1 VLAARII
8 TSLHGRGSGI
18 TMSDTVELDRAS
30 DPKAVRGYAFYD
42 WGKSAFETSVTVAI
56 LPAWYAYL
64 FLEANGLTTTIG
76 NIDMTGDAVWA
87 YAVAAATLMVAV
99 LAPAFGVIA
108 DRKPIKMR
116 WLKYLTYIGAGS
128 TFLIGFD
135 FLYGGSEWI
144 WLMVFFLLAN
154 IGLNGAGV
162 FYNAMLPHMG
172 TDDEMDDIS
181 NRAFAYGYLG
191 GGILLLL
198 HFILVLGIGGD
209 FVIRL
214 CLASAGIW
222 WYGFALLTFKYVPEP
237 PLEHKSPEETFS
249 DNWLKMLFSKGGA
262 YSEVIKTLKEV
273 SKFRTLFIYMLAYFF
288 FIDGINTVTA
298 MGGVFGS
305 TVLGV
310 TTTELMITILAI
322 QFVAWP
328 SALGFTYLANNWGTK
343 KALNAS
349 LVGWVVLC
357 FAACAF
363 APLSLDAHDQHDVL
377 FEWDSDGDG
386 IADSYDD
393 DIDGDWATNAEEV
406 EAGTDPLDY
415 MDSPSGLPQTWLQER
430 LSTAG
435 SYVSYMNWN
444 FDHSIA
450 QKTDFSEDEFDEQSW
465 AGQFSEILPVEI
477 GENSGI
483 YDWKWGAAEDSPY
496 MVSVKDQALIGEFL
510 SSMED
515 SRFSA
520 SVSGGPLDS
529 SSAVGMDHPTSLG
542 DGPIDVIPETV
553 RDIVWEPLG
562 LSVGLQFLILGC
574 GMGTLLGGSQGL
586 SRSMFG
592 QMVPETRSAEFFGFF
607 GFFGKVAAFIGPLL
621 YATLTVMF
629 DSRVGVFS
637 ISLLILIGAFMM
649 RIVDLEDGRAA
660 ARAEDAKNRGI
671 SIDS

>member
-1 VLAARII
+1 MII
-8 TSLHGRGSGI
+8 TSLHAAVLGN
-18 TMSDTVELDRAS
+18 TMSDAVELDRAS

-42 WGKSAFETSVTVAI
+42 WGKSAFETSTTVAI

-64 FLEANGLTTTIG
+64 FLEANGLTTTIAG
-76 NIDMTGDAVWA
+76 IDMTGDAVWA
-87 YAVAAATLMVAV
+87 YAVAAATLLVAI

-108 DRKPIKMR
+108 DKKPVKMKWIR
-116 WLKYLTYIGAGS
+116 YLTYIGAGS

-135 FLYGGSEWI
+135 FLYAGSEWV

-191 GGILLLL
+191 GGILLLI
-198 HFILVLGIGGD
+198 HFILVLGVGGD

-214 CLASAGIW
+214 CLASAGVW

-237 PLEHKSPEETFS
+237 PMEGEEES
-249 DNWLKMLFSKGGA
+249 IDLRSA
-262 YSEVIKTLKEV
+262 YQQVIQTLKEV

-298 MGGVFGS
+298 LGGVFGS

-310 TTTELMITILAI
+310 TTTELMVTILAI

-328 SALGFTYLANNWGTK
+328 SALGFTKLANNWGTK
-343 KALNAS
+343 KALSAS
-349 LVGWVVLC
+349 LAGWVVLC

-363 APLSLDAHDQHDVL
+363 APLALESHDQHDVL

-393 DIDGDWATNAEEV
+393 DVDGDWFDNTYEIEM
-406 EAGTDPLDY
+406 GTDPFDY
-415 MDSPSGLPQTWLQER
+415 MDSPSSLPQTWLQQR
-430 LSTAG
+430 LATAG
-435 SYVSYMNWN
+435 SYVAYMNWN

-450 QKTDFSEDEFDEQSW
+450 QKTDFSDDEFNEQEW
-465 AGQFSEILPVEI
+465 AAMYSGILPVEI
-477 GENSGI
+477 GEKSGI
-483 YDWKWGAAEDSPY
+483 YDWKWGSSEDDPH
-496 MVSVKDQALIGEFL
+496 MVKVNDQAQLQDFLASIG
-510 SSMED
+510 D
-515 SRFSA
+515 TRFSA
-520 SVSGGPLDS
+520 SVSGGPLDES
-529 SSAVGMDHPTSLG
+529 NSVGIDHPTNLG

-562 LSVGLQFLILGC
+562 LTVGLQFLLLGC

-586 SRSMFG
+586 ARSMFG

-629 DSRVGVFS
+629 GSRVGVFC
-637 ISLLILIGAFMM
+637 ISLLILIGAYMM
-649 RIVDLEDGRAA
+649 RMVDVEDGRDA
-660 ARAEDAKNRGI
+660 ARAEDARNRGI
-671 SIDS
+671 TIGS

>member
-1 VLAARII
+1 
-8 TSLHGRGSGI
+8 
-18 TMSDTVELDRAS
+18 MSDAVELDRAS

-42 WGKSAFETSVTVAI
+42 WGKSAFETSTTVAI

-64 FLEANGLTTTIG
+64 FLEANGLTTTIAG
-76 NIDMTGDAVWA
+76 IDMTGDAVWA
-87 YAVAAATLMVAV
+87 YAVAAATLLVAI

-108 DRKPIKMR
+108 DKKPVKMKWIR
-116 WLKYLTYIGAGS
+116 YLTYIGAGS

-135 FLYGGSEWI
+135 FLYAGSEWV

-191 GGILLLL
+191 GGILLLI
-198 HFILVLGIGGD
+198 HFILVLGVGGD

-214 CLASAGIW
+214 CLASAGVW

-237 PLEHKSPEETFS
+237 PMEGEEES
-249 DNWLKMLFSKGGA
+249 IDLRSA
-262 YSEVIKTLKEV
+262 YQRVIQTLKEV

-298 MGGVFGS
+298 LGGVFGS

-310 TTTELMITILAI
+310 TTTELMVTILAI

-328 SALGFTYLANNWGTK
+328 SALGFTKLANNWGTK
-343 KALNAS
+343 KALSAS
-349 LVGWVVLC
+349 LAGWVVLC

-363 APLSLDAHDQHDVL
+363 APLALDSHDQHDVL

-393 DIDGDWATNAEEV
+393 DVDGDWFDNAYEIEM
-406 EAGTDPLDY
+406 GTDPLDY
-415 MDSPSGLPQTWLQER
+415 MDSPSPLPQTWLQER
-430 LSTAG
+430 LATAG
-435 SYVSYMNWN
+435 SYVAYMNWN

-450 QKTDFSEDEFDEQSW
+450 QKTDFSDGEFNEQEW
-465 AGQFSEILPVEI
+465 ASMYSGILPVEI
-477 GENSGI
+477 GEKSGI
-483 YDWKWGAAEDSPY
+483 YDWKWGSSEDDPH
-496 MVSVKDQALIGEFL
+496 MVKVNDQAQLQDFLASIG
-510 SSMED
+510 D
-515 SRFSA
+515 TRFSA
-520 SVSGGPLDS
+520 SVSGGPLDES
-529 SSAVGMDHPTSLG
+529 SSVGIDHPTNLG

-562 LSVGLQFLILGC
+562 LTVGLQFLLLGC

-586 SRSMFG
+586 ARSMFG

-621 YATLTVMF
+621 YATLTVMYG
-629 DSRVGVFS
+629 SRVGVFC
-637 ISLLILIGAFMM
+637 ISLLILIGAYMM
-649 RIVDLEDGRAA
+649 RMVDVEDGRAA
-660 ARAEDAKNRGI
+660 ARAEDARNRGI

>member
-1 VLAARII
+1 
-8 TSLHGRGSGI
+8 
-18 TMSDTVELDRAS
+18 MSDTVELDRAS
-30 DPKAVRGYAFYD
+30 DPQAVRGYAFYD

-76 NIDMTGDAVWA
+76 NIDMTADAVWA

-116 WLKYLTYIGAGS
+116 WLRYLTYIGAGS

-214 CLASAGIW
+214 CLASAGVW

-237 PLEHKSPEETFS
+237 PLDHKSPEETFS

-393 DIDGDWATNAEEV
+393 DIDGDWATNAEEM
-406 EAGTDPLDY
+406 EAGTDPLNY

-450 QKTDFSEDEFDEQSW
+450 QKSDFSEDEFDEQSW
-465 AGQFSEILPVEI
+465 AGQFSEVLPVQI
-477 GENSGI
+477 GESSGI
-483 YDWKWGAAEDSPY
+483 YDWKWGATEDNPY
-496 MVSVKDQALIGEFL
+496 MVPVKDQALLGELL
-510 SSMED
+510 SSMDD

-520 SVSGGPLDS
+520 SVLGGPLDS

-649 RIVDLEDGRAA
+649 RAVDLEDGRAA